1 LLNEQGTDRFDGAM
15 KLAFKIYDSSGEGKG
30 LNKADLSRLLRRV
43 CTVEVSEALVD
54 QTFQDAD
61 LDADGLLSCDEFLVL
76 ARQHKEQWGDFKTSL
91 FRP

>member
-1 LLNEQGTDRFDGAM
+1 M

-43 CTVEVSEALVD
+43 CTVEVSETLVD
-54 QTFQDAD
+54 QTFQAAD